1 MNVLPEGIRD
11 VSAQLGENSVGR
23 EWRKE
28 VKEEGVGGEGREG
41 GIERD
46 GCIIMSAQHSF
57 THSAIL
63 LVVVSIEITLS
74 YS

>member
-28 VKEEGVGGEGREG
+28 VKENYVPR
-41 GIERD
+41 I
-46 GCIIMSAQHSF
+46 
-57 THSAIL
+57 
-63 LVVVSIEITLS
+63 S
-74 YS
+74 YGDKNRLFIDKLN